1 VLFEGGGVVNG
12 ELLNY
17 RIRFVSSWKMES
29 TYLRTPVFEKIQYRY
44 ITIFSVNILPVV
56 IKTEDCTYLGYS
68 LSSVALSTS
77 KSYLVF
83 GTI

>member
-1 VLFEGGGVVNG
+1 MTAQ
-12 ELLNY
+12 
-17 RIRFVSSWKMES
+17 RKR
-29 TYLRTPVFEKIQYRY
+29 
-44 ITIFSVNILPVV
+44 V
-56 IKTEDCTYLGYS
+56 IMTEDCTCLGYS